1 MEVKDINLEM
11 LPYKIG
17 GKYESCSTISNI
29 PSNIYNMD
37 FNVNIK
43 SIWQNTQKIHSVNR
57 NMPNILDDNKSN

>member
-43 SIWQNTQKIHSVNR
+43 SI
-57 NMPNILDDNKSN
+57 